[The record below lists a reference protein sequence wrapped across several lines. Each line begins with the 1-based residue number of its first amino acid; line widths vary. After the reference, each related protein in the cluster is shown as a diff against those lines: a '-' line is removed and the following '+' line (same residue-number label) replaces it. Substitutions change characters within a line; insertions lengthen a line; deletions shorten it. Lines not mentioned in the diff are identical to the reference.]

1 MGKATIRR
9 RLTSKRKLNR
19 KNKKTQRKGK
29 KQSGGRRRP
38 DGPGTAGA
46 AYANN
51 GVMNEG
57 GPDYL
62 NEEEKGRAIELITA
76 NKLEE
81 LRPLLEGRSFQ
92 DHDAL
97 MAAVTMR
104 GANEEM
110 ISEVMVRTPIGPS
123 TESNISTA
131 IHTDS
136 DLQTMFLEI
145 LNAEEERREEAR
157 RLQEQEQ
164 KYANN
169 DRVSTPL
176 PRTMNEEY

>member
-9 RLTSKRKLNR
+9 RLTRKRKVNR

-29 KQSGGRRRP
+29 KQTGGRRRP
-38 DGPGTAGA
+38 NGPGTVGA
-46 AYANN
+46 PA
-51 GVMNEG
+51 
-57 GPDYL
+57 YL

-81 LRPLLEGRSFQ
+81 LRPLLDGRSFQ

-97 MAAVTMR
+97 MAAVTMLE
-104 GANEEM
+104 ANEEM

-136 DLQTMFLEI
+136 RVQTMFLEI

-164 KYANN
+164 KQANN
-169 DRVSTPL
+169 NGRPSTPL
-176 PRTMNEEY
+176 PPTMNDEY

>member
-1 MGKATIRR
+1 MGKASIRR
-9 RLTSKRKLNR
+9 KVTRKRKLNR

-29 KQSGGRRRP
+29 KQTGGRRRP
-38 DGPGTAGA
+38 DGPGTEGA
-46 AYANN
+46 AA
-51 GVMNEG
+51 
-57 GPDYL
+57 YL
-62 NEEEKGRAIELITA
+62 NEEEKGRAIELIEA
-76 NKLEE
+76 NNLEE

-97 MAAVTMR
+97 MAAVRMP
-104 GANEEM
+104 GANEAM

-157 RLQEQEQ
+157 RLQQQEQ
-164 KYANN
+164 KQANN
-169 DRVSTPL
+169 NGRPATP
-176 PRTMNEEY
+176 PPPIKNEGGMNYEY